1 MKILSLE
8 AWTNA
13 KTSFCLLPFSPLQVF
28 LHPTARMIMS
38 LPPIPFQMAATG
50 IPMPELL
57 SLFLWC
63 TGCISVAFFS
73 SLKVLH
79 SVPAQ
84 NLCTGPSLPLVVSP
98 SLCLATSYTPP
109 LHLILNLN
117 QVPQYILSYNPF
129 PS

>member
-1 MKILSLE
+1 MQK
-8 AWTNA
+8 
-13 KTSFCLLPFSPLQVF
+13 LPSIYSPF
-28 LHPTARMIMS
+28 RHPTARMIMS
-38 LPPIPFQMAATG
+38 LPPIPFQMAAAG

-63 TGCISVAFFS
+63 TGCISVALFS
-73 SLKVLH
+73 SLKVLY

-84 NLCTGPSLPLVVSP
+84 NLYTGPSLPLVVSP

-109 LHLILNLN
+109 LHPILNLN
-117 QVPQYILSYNPF
+117 QVPKYILSYNPL